1 MQASEAMTSEAIK
14 AQAEALGFNLCGV
27 APAEAF
33 PALDRLGE
41 WLDRGY
47 AGEMSY
53 LRRSADVRA
62 DIRRFLPTARS
73 VIVVAANYY
82 VDPAGHATAG
92 VVPASRDAA
101 SRSGG
106 PSREPG
112 DAAAANGP
120 RGTPAIPVRI
130 ARYAWGE
137 DYHEVLAA
145 RLEQLVS
152 WMRAHTREAF
162 DARIFVDKHPVQERA
177 FAWRAGLGWIGKNTC
192 LIHPDVGSWL
202 LLAGVAVSL
211 DLAVDAPLP
220 DLCGSCTLCI
230 DACPTGALVDERE
243 LDATRCIS
251 YLTIEHRTSISSERR
266 EQIGNHAFGCDICQ
280 EVCPYNLA
288 PIVTRDGAWQ
298 PRGGRHDADAAVW
311 WRLPDAELHERLEGS
326 AATRAP
332 LARWRR
338 NLAIAIGNSG
348 DPRALGLLDQ
358 AGGGRKRAAPSVRTP
373 LVEEHMAWARDRLSG
388 PGGSEAGD
396 RRCAKRED
404 EMDREDRGVPRW
416 K

>member
-1 MQASEAMTSEAIK
+1 MQPSEAMTSEAIK
-14 AQAEALGFNLCGV
+14 AQARVLGFDLCGV

-33 PALDRLGE
+33 PALERLGE

-62 DIRRFLPTARS
+62 DIHRFLPTARS

-82 VDPAGHATAG
+82 VDPAEHGAAG
-92 VVPASRDAA
+92 VSASRDAA
-101 SRSGG
+101 HRSRGF
-106 PSREPG
+106 SREPDG
-112 DAAAANGP
+112 APAADLS

-130 ARYAWGE
+130 ARYVWGE

-192 LIHPDVGSWL
+192 LIDPEIGSWL

-211 DLAVDAPLP
+211 ELAADAPLP

-230 DACPTGALVDERE
+230 DACPTGALVDARE

-251 YLTIEHRTSISSERR
+251 YLTIEHRTSVPAERR
-266 EQIGNHAFGCDICQ
+266 EQIGTHAFGCDICQ

-288 PIVTRDGAWQ
+288 PVATRDNAWQ
-298 PRGGRHDADAAVW
+298 PRAGRHDADAAVW
-311 WRLPDAELHERLEGS
+311 WRLPDAELHERVAGS

-358 AGGGRKRAAPSVRTP
+358 VGGGRPRAAPSAHTP
-373 LVEEHMAWARDRLSG
+373 LVEEHIAWARDRLRG
-388 PGGSEAGD
+388 AGGSEPGDGRCPDRGEDRD
-396 RRCAKRED
+396 RRAN
-404 EMDREDRGVPRW
+404 VPRR

>member
-1 MQASEAMTSEAIK
+1 MTSEAIK
-14 AQAEALGFNLCGV
+14 AQAQALGFDLCGV
-27 APAEAF
+27 ASAVAF
-33 PALDRLGE
+33 PALERLGE

-82 VDPAGHATAG
+82 VDPAAHSPSG
-92 VVPASRDAA
+92 VGSASQDAA
-101 SRSGG
+101 ARSGG
-106 PSREPG
+106 SSREAV
-112 DAAAANGP
+112 DAAAANGA
-120 RGTPAIPVRI
+120 PAIPVRI

-145 RLEQLVS
+145 RMEQLVS
-152 WMRAHTREAF
+152 WMRAQTREAF

-192 LIHPDVGSWL
+192 LIHPEVGSWL
-202 LLAGVAVSL
+202 LLAGAAVSL

-220 DLCGSCTLCI
+220 DLCGNCTLCI
-230 DACPTGALVDERE
+230 DACPTGALVNERE

-251 YLTIEHRTSISSERR
+251 YLTIEHRTSIPVERR

-288 PIVTRDGAWQ
+288 PVATRDGAWQ
-298 PRGGRHDADAAVW
+298 PRAGRHDANAAVW
-311 WRLPDAELHERLEGS
+311 WRLPDAELHERVAGS

-348 DPRALGLLDQ
+348 DPRALGLLDR
-358 AGGGRKRAAPSVRTP
+358 AGGGRPRAAPSAHTP
-373 LVEEHMAWARDRLSG
+373 LVEEHVAWARDRLSDS
-388 PGGSEAGD
+388 GGAGS
-396 RRCAKRED
+396 A
-404 EMDREDRGVPRW
+404 
-416 K
+416 